1 MLCICLLQDQNGRV
15 LDKWTI
21 ANREEEHIIIQQF
34 LRFGE
39 TKSIAQEIIL
49 QDTRERQDL
58 YIKQTSRNESEI
70 KKFIERSNFSMQGFM
85 RPFDARHLFG
95 NRLPFV
101 AAGNRLLSP
110 PLPGFSPPTSRDLRP
125 PVITVGSTSPGTTS
139 PLGRLQTMQP
149 FDYRHE
155 SSSPGISPGQI
166 VSEKTAMV
174 DHSPR
179 SESPQNLSITSTSSH
194 STPPPFTP
202 QIKSDAESPMGNI
215 STTAALSLSAPAMIL
230 PVLPHPEEES
240 RVLNFSV
247 KDEVHH
253 RHSIFADK
261 KVKHLRKSSNPIKR
275 QWLPTNGFG
284 TTMIGPNGK
293 KRVLCTAC
301 NKTFCDKGA
310 LKIHY
315 SAVHLKEM
323 HKCSVEGCTMMF
335 SSRRSRNR
343 HSANPNPKL
352 HMPQKRPKMPDGVT
366 IIDDGSG
373 STPARPLS
381 SPPPSMIHTS
391 NMACRSPINMMESP
405 EQRPFYPD
413 PNLQLPLFP
422 TVAKRI
428 KLDFDDFEDGP
439 KDLSLPLIRREQE
452 HHQNDTPIKESPDSS
467 SSDSEKQ
474 DNYSTSQKAQSR
486 RKNIPSRC
494 AQPSDLYMISDDNS
508 DDKDPMGRGQNH
520 KGNHLNKA
528 DQNGCYS
535 PSVNEDKSKDQQSS
549 EDDKGKK
556 CDSSS
561 DKNGE
566 HEKDH
571 SDNDKDVPFE
581 RESFVSDPVTDG
593 ALDFS
598 KNVRVE
604 HDENLS
610 MSSEQD
616 NSLASNESDY
626 AKFNGDFSNDFEIP
640 IDKDDPRKCTSCG
653 KSFLNHFT
661 LKIHYK
667 NVHLKLLHNCTVEGC
682 NAAFPSK
689 RSRDRHAANLNL
701 HRKLLS
707 TSDKLDAD
715 DNQNFRADIIQKLY
729 ESQTMDTDDVEAVQG
744 NAVNGHNDEIDKS
757 EEINDE
763 NDMIGT
769 LSIDEGDIVDNGE
782 TVTCHICQVKVRDNL
797 VLKEH
802 YEINHPRETFPCTI
816 KGCEKT
822 FSTRKSR
829 NHHSQNDNLHRN
841 ISPNRRTVVV

>member
-1 MLCICLLQDQNGRV
+1 M

-70 KKFIERSNFSMQGFM
+70 KKFIERSNFSMQGFI

-101 AAGNRLLSP
+101 PPGNRLLSP

-149 FDYRHE
+149 FDFRHE
-155 SSSPGISPGQI
+155 NSSPSISPGQI
-166 VSEKTAMV
+166 VNDKV
-174 DHSPR
+174 PILDHSPR
-179 SESPQNLSITSTSSH
+179 SESPQNLSITSTSSP
-194 STPPPFTP
+194 SSPPTFTP
-202 QIKSDAESPMGNI
+202 QKKFDAESPLS
-215 STTAALSLSAPAMIL
+215 STVTAPSLSLSAPAMIL
-230 PVLPHPEEES
+230 PMMPRSEEES
-240 RVLNFSV
+240 RVLNFSI
-247 KDEVHH
+247 KEEGNRHH
-253 RHSIFADK
+253 HSSSVFADK

-275 QWLPTNGFG
+275 QWLPTTSFG

-366 IIDDGSG
+366 IVDDGSG
-373 STPARPLS
+373 STPTRPLS
-381 SPPPSMIHTS
+381 SPPSMITAGH
-391 NMACRSPINMMESP
+391 SPVNMMESP
-405 EQRPFYPD
+405 EKHAFYAD
-413 PNLQLPLFP
+413 PNFQLPLFP

-428 KLDFDDFEDGP
+428 KLDFDEFEDGP
-439 KDLSLPLIRREQE
+439 KDLSLPVMRREQE
-452 HHQNDTPIKESPDSS
+452 NRQIDMPTYDSPDSS

-474 DNYSTSQKAQSR
+474 DTSTPAGQKTQSR

-494 AQPSDLYMISDDNS
+494 AQPSDLYRVS
-508 DDKDPMGRGQNH
+508 DDKPDDNDPAGKGQTQ
-520 KGNHLNKA
+520 KGDHLKKV
-528 DQNGCYS
+528 DQNGCSS
-535 PSVNEDKSKDQQSS
+535 PSGVDDKNQDQQCND
-549 EDDKGKK
+549 DDKGKN

-561 DKNGE
+561 DKNVE
-566 HEKDH
+566 QVESADNKDASFEKDPYMSDH
-571 SDNDKDVPFE
+571 SISV
-581 RESFVSDPVTDG
+581 G

-598 KNVRVE
+598 KNTE
-604 HDENLS
+604 AENDENLS
-610 MSSEQD
+610 VCSEQE
-616 NSLASNESDY
+616 NSLASNESGDY
-626 AKFNGDFSNDFEIP
+626 SKSNGDLSTDFEIP

-667 NVHLKLLHNCTVEGC
+667 NVHLKLLHSCTVEGC

-707 TSDKLDAD
+707 TSDKLDTD

-729 ESQTMDTDDVEAVQG
+729 ESQ
-744 NAVNGHNDEIDKS
+744 NAEVADSETVLENKVNGHNSDDVRDKS
-757 EEINDE
+757 DDDIEMGGN
-763 NDMIGT
+763 
-769 LSIDEGDIVDNGE
+769 LSIVEDEPEKDQDEEAV
-782 TVTCHICQVKVRDNL
+782 VCHICQAKVRDNL
-797 VLKEH
+797 ILKEH
-802 YEINHPRETFPCTI
+802 YELNHPKEMFPCTI